1 MAKKKQIGKVIHFY
15 PKISVAVVELT
26 AGLKKGDKIS
36 IEGHENVV
44 EQVVGSMQVEH
55 KDIEKA
61 KKGDAIGMKTAQ
73 PVKEKDVVY
82 LVKE

>member
-1 MAKKKQIGKVIHFY
+1 MVKKKEIGKIIHFY
-15 PKISVAVVELT
+15 PKISVAVIELT

-44 EQVVGSMQVEH
+44 EQTVDSMQIEH

-61 KKGDAIGMKTAQ
+61 KKGDAIGMKTAEQ
-73 PVKEKDVVY
+73 VKEKDVVY